1 MTNEKNKVFQIC
13 SSGRRAD
20 GSNTETYVIGI
31 AGGSGSGKTSVAE
44 RILKNLNVPWVVIIS
59 MDSFYNVLSREQS
72 IKAHQNNFDFDH
84 PSAFDYDLLFECLCK
99 LKAGKS
105 IELPIY
111 NFSKHAREEKTTSI
125 YGANVIIFEG
135 IFALYDQ
142 KIRDLMDLKIFV
154 DTDADIRLARRLQR
168 DIAER
173 GRDLQGI
180 LDQYTRFV
188 KPSFDDHVQPTVKHA
203 DVIIPRGLENV
214 VAIDL
219 ITKHVQRQL
228 NEKELHLRWDLANS
242 CSSDQVPEDITVLP
256 PTNQIRVS
264 PRGDKTLIETD
275 RGMAS
280 RNGQWSLHILTLSL
294 SLSLLSGL
302 GLLPSEPTT
311 VTTPTGELYQGLAFT
326 SQICGVSILRAGGTM
341 EEGLRRVCDDVIIGK
356 LLIQTDPSTGEPQLH
371 YCKLPQDVKQRHV
384 LLMDATIG
392 TGAAG
397 LMAIRVLLDH
407 EVPEENIIFLS
418 FLSAPIG
425 LNVIKKAF
433 PQVKIVTSMVDPVLS
448 KEKLWI
454 EPGIGNFGG
463 KWVVYSSFAKMLT
476 RLSIH

>member
-1 MTNEKNKVFQIC
+1 MSSQKNKVFQIC
-13 SSGRRAD
+13 STGRSPWFRAD
-20 GSNTETYVIGI
+20 GSNTDTYVIGI

-59 MDSFYNVLSREQS
+59 MDSFYNVLTKEQS
-72 IKAHQNNFDFDH
+72 IQAHQNNFDFDH
-84 PSAFDYDLLFECLCK
+84 PSAFDYDLLYECLCK
-99 LKAGKS
+99 LKNGKS

-111 NFSKHAREEKTTSI
+111 NFSKHAREDKTTSI

-173 GRDLQGI
+173 GRDLHGI
-180 LDQYTRFV
+180 LDQYSRFV
-188 KPSFDDHVQPTVKHA
+188 KPSFDDHVQHTVKHA

-228 NEKELHLRWDLANS
+228 NEKELHLRWDLARNS
-242 CSSDQVPEDITVLP
+242 PTDEIPEDITVLP
-256 PTNQIRVS
+256 ATNQIRGMHTILRDRNT
-264 PRGDKTLIETD
+264 PRDEFVFYTERLSKLIVE
-275 RGMAS
+275 
-280 RNGQWSLHILTLSL
+280 
-294 SLSLLSGL
+294 SGL

-311 VTTPTGELYQGLAFT
+311 VTTPTGELYQGVAFT

-341 EEGLRRVCDDVIIGK
+341 EEGLRRVCNDVTIGK

-371 YCKLPQDVKQRHV
+371 YCKLPQDVNKYHV

-407 EVPEENIIFLS
+407 DVSEENIIFLT
-418 FLSAPIG
+418 FLSAPVG

-433 PQVKIVTSMVDPVLS
+433 PRVKIVTSMVDPVLS

-454 EPGIGNFGG
+454 EPGIGNFGDRYFG
-463 KWVVYSSFAKMLT
+463 T
-476 RLSIH
+476 EQ

>member
-1 MTNEKNKVFQIC
+1 MSQKNKVFQIC
-13 SSGRRAD
+13 SSGR
-20 GSNTETYVIGI
+20 STETYVIGV
-31 AGGSGSGKTSVAE
+31 AGGSGSGKTSVSE

-59 MDSFYNVLSREQS
+59 MDSFYNVLSPEQS
-72 IKAHQNNFDFDH
+72 KLAHENNFDFDH
-84 PSAFDYDLLFECLCK
+84 PSAFDYDLLYECLCK
-99 LKAGKS
+99 LKHGKS

-111 NFSKHAREEKTTSI
+111 NFSKHARENKTTTI

-173 GRDLQGI
+173 GRDLHGI
-180 LDQYTRFV
+180 IDQYTRFV
-188 KPSFDDHVQPTVKHA
+188 KPSYDDHVNPTVKHA
-203 DVIIPRGLENV
+203 DVIIPRGLENA

-228 NEKELHLRWDLANS
+228 NEKELHLRWDLVK
-242 CSSDQVPEDITVLP
+242 SSIGKGIPDDVTVLP
-256 PTNQIRVS
+256 STNQIKGIHTILR
-264 PRGDKTLIETD
+264 DKSTSRDEFVFYAERLSRLIIEC
-275 RGMAS
+275 
-280 RNGQWSLHILTLSL
+280 
-294 SLSLLSGL
+294 GL
-302 GLLPSEPTT
+302 GLLPSSETS
-311 VTTPTGELYQGLAFT
+311 VTTPTGAIYHGLAFT

-341 EEGLRRVCDDVIIGK
+341 EEGLRRVCDDIIIGK

-371 YCKLPQDVKQRHV
+371 YCKIPQDIKKRHV

-407 EVPEENIIFLS
+407 EVKEENIIFLT
-418 FLSAPIG
+418 FLSTPIG

-433 PQVKIVTSMVDPVLS
+433 PKVKIVTSMVDPVLN
-448 KEKLWI
+448 KDKLWI
-454 EPGIGNFGG
+454 EPGIGNFGDRYFG
-463 KWVVYSSFAKMLT
+463 TEL
-476 RLSIH
+476 I